1 MIYLLTYT
9 YLREEDDGESWG
21 GGVMEFSTIHNLLIL
36 FYIKTVY
43 MYIAKEKWSKMS
55 IYKMIIRERGKV
67 VNEER
72 IPLLLFACL
81 I

>member
-36 FYIKTVY
+36 FYIKTVC

-67 VNEER
+67 VNEE
-72 IPLLLFACL
+72 
-81 I
+81 

>member
-1 MIYLLTYT
+1 MT
-9 YLREEDDGESWG
+9 GKVG
-21 GGVMEFSTIHNLLIL
+21 VGVMEFSTIHNLLIL

-67 VNEER
+67 VNEE
-72 IPLLLFACL
+72 
-81 I
+81 

>member
-9 YLREEDDGESWG
+9 NLREEDDWESG
-21 GGVMEFSTIHNLLIL
+21 GGGDGVFYLLIL

-67 VNEER
+67 VNEE
-72 IPLLLFACL
+72 
-81 I
+81 